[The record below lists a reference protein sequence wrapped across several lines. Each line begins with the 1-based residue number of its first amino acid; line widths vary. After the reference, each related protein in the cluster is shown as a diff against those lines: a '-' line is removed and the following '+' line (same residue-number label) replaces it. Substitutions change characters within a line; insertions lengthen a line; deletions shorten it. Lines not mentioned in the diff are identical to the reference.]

1 MGISKEVIKKDCN
14 GNILKTYN
22 SCKDAANELG
32 IKIYDLT
39 RKIKKHTLIKGYYYE
54 YTGITS
60 KIIVDNSDKLKCPYC
75 DFYAKNYNGLCKH
88 VFKHG
93 IHDNI
98 TKEQLLTDVKYNGIR
113 PTCKCGCGEYTTII
127 NTNGAHFADYVQG
140 HWNRIINNWGHNL
153 KAKENSANVRRE
165 QYLSGERQQWN
176 KGKKWDET
184 YSIEEQVRLR
194 NNLIEKMSKR
204 IENSSFSISSKLE
217 DDFIKDFIEPYT
229 TNYKRQFYLSEIKQ
243 FCDLYLPENKIIIE
257 INGGY
262 WHCDRRLYD
271 KPINDIQKEKIKR
284 DEIKYKY
291 LRDNG
296 FLLIVIWEQDIKN
309 NREKV
314 KYLIDKI
321 FVNNNWKCEVE
332 KFLSTNS
339 NLKKLNVDL
348 IDLTFD
354 NELKTF
360 IKKDTNSIKIFEDE
374 WLYKKEIVKSRLL
387 NAASLINNKIY
398 ARKCV
403 IKNITYD
410 ECSEFL
416 EENHLQGKIAGLFY
430 YGLYYDDTIVSVMV
444 FGRNRKNLGNHSSYG
459 EYELL
464 RFCSIIGVKV
474 VGAAGKLFKNFVKEV
489 KPNKII
495 SYCDKRW
502 GDGVFYEKIGMKF
515 SHETQCNY
523 FYVNEI
529 ERKRE
534 NRFKYRKD
542 VLVKMGFEIE
552 KSERQIMIERGIYRV
567 YDCGCK
573 VFIYKNDK

>member
-60 KIIVDNSDKLKCPYC
+60 KIIVDNSNKLKCPYC

-98 TKEQLLTDVKYNGIR
+98 TKEQLLTDVKYDGIR

-140 HWNRIINNWGHNL
+140 HWNRIINNWGHNP

-184 YSIEEQVRLR
+184 YSIEEQARLR
-194 NNLIEKMSKR
+194 DNLIEKMSKR
-204 IENSSFSISSKLE
+204 IENSSFSISSK
-217 DDFIKDFIEPYT
+217 
-229 TNYKRQFYLSEIKQ
+229 
-243 FCDLYLPENKIIIE
+243 
-257 INGGY
+257 
-262 WHCDRRLYD
+262 
-271 KPINDIQKEKIKR
+271 
-284 DEIKYKY
+284 
-291 LRDNG
+291 
-296 FLLIVIWEQDIKN
+296 IVIWEQDIKN

-387 NAASLINNKIY
+387 NAALLINNKIY

-416 EENHLQGKIAGLFY
+416 EKNHLQGKIAGIFY
-430 YGLYYDDTIVSVMV
+430 YGLY
-444 FGRNRKNLGNHSSYG
+444 
-459 EYELL
+459 
-464 RFCSIIGVKV
+464 
-474 VGAAGKLFKNFVKEV
+474 
-489 KPNKII
+489 
-495 SYCDKRW
+495 
-502 GDGVFYEKIGMKF
+502 
-515 SHETQCNY
+515 
-523 FYVNEI
+523 
-529 ERKRE
+529 
-534 NRFKYRKD
+534 
-542 VLVKMGFEIE
+542 
-552 KSERQIMIERGIYRV
+552 
-567 YDCGCK
+567 
-573 VFIYKNDK
+573 